1 MVQTYAVVDANHVSA
16 PPGATWGNTGR
27 FPGALGGHGTRR
39 IGDFER
45 QSAMRRSVKWR
56 IEDGAEV
63 VQICAGS
70 DQPWT

>member
-1 MVQTYAVVDANHVSA
+1 MRCGRCKPRFRAFGRNV
-16 PPGATWGNTGR
+16 GNVGR
-27 FPGALGGHGTRR
+27 FPGTLGGRRTLR
-39 IGDFER
+39 IGNFEL